1 MEMVPRFV
9 LTALPD
15 RVRPLVPL
23 DLRAFRSSA
32 RWSYLMKLYYGNEQI
47 HYEASHRARD
57 HTIEIGLH
65 FEADDLT
72 NARLLGAFKTH
83 ERAIH
88 KKLPDA
94 RLEEWDKGWARIWE
108 PVAYE
113 RLDHALRDDLA
124 QRLATYITVLEP
136 ILRQEL
142 PADVRWHIAPARQ
155 RTASRAR

>member
-72 NARLLGAFKTH
+72 NARLLGAFKMH

-94 RLEEWDKGWARIWE
+94 PRGMGQRVGTHLGAGRLR
-108 PVAYE
+108 
-113 RLDHALRDDLA
+113 
-124 QRLATYITVLEP
+124 
-136 ILRQEL
+136 
-142 PADVRWHIAPARQ
+142 AP
-155 RTASRAR
+155 